1 MAYEVPGFKLPG
13 HTASADLSASQFLAV
28 VPHTTA
34 GQVALAGAGVK
45 IAGVLQNDPAAGEA
59 AEVMVDGVTKG
70 VSGAAISAGD
80 EVEVDAAAKFITL
93 SSGISVGFA
102 IEAAAGADDIL
113 SVLLK

>member
-13 HTASADLSASQFLAV
+13 HVASADLSTSQFLGV

-34 GQVALAGAGVK
+34 GEVALAGAAAK
-45 IAGVLQNDPAAGEA
+45 IAGVLQNDPIIGEA

-70 VSGAAISAGD
+70 VSGAAITTGD
-80 EVEVDAAAKFITL
+80 ELEMDAAAKFITL
-93 SSGISVGFA
+93 ASGVSVGFA
-102 IEAAAGADDIL
+102 LEAASGADDIL